1 MFTPLASSTCVVAE
15 QRGGVA
21 SALLEGVSK
30 MGDDALT
37 VRARELAG
45 EISAAEANLAA
56 VLAEI
61 ERREIHSQWECR
73 NIERFAGWHL
83 QQSPSRARGLA
94 DVGRAMAELPVLA
107 EAVADGTLGFDK
119 ARSIARVAAPDTESA
134 LVELALHATTA
145 QTQRICGKWRKTEAR
160 DSPDPDGQ
168 PADGH
173 PTVMVIKGDDGIT
186 LTIRFDHVRGELVL
200 ASIEAEARAVRAE
213 RADAAA
219 LDPAN
224 VNDPDGVPA
233 CDEDRAVEKLTQAEW
248 RALGLLRL
256 AERSAAEQPE
266 GLQRSGFDTTVVVHV
281 GIDTLYGPDLPD
293 AADRSARPERDEM
306 CELEPSGVRLRRD
319 IARWLACDAGL
330 LTVIEDR
337 DGNPLHIG
345 RRHSIIPVALRRAV
359 MARYR
364 TCAWPGCVATA
375 VQLHHVQHRS
385 DHGHDDVENLV
396 PECLEHHVV
405 IHLEGIWIT
414 RDPDGTLHH
423 WRRDGAEI
431 VANPAAGHT
440 PVSDALAAPAKL
452 TNRRLDLGADPDET
466 SRQPRWHGDPLHLG
480 DCIEAI
486 EARRDAALRRTN
498 PTRDAPAIRY
508 DTGPPPN
515 LN

>member
-1 MFTPLASSTCVVAE
+1 
-15 QRGGVA
+15 
-21 SALLEGVSK
+21 

-224 VNDPDGVPA
+224 ECPPVTRTG
-233 CDEDRAVEKLTQAEW
+233 
-248 RALGLLRL
+248 
-256 AERSAAEQPE
+256 RS
-266 GLQRSGFDTTVVVHV
+266 RSS
-281 GIDTLYGPDLPD
+281 P
-293 AADRSARPERDEM
+293 R
-306 CELEPSGVRLRRD
+306 PSGGLS
-319 IARWLACDAGL
+319 AC
-330 LTVIEDR
+330 
-337 DGNPLHIG
+337 
-345 RRHSIIPVALRRAV
+345 
-359 MARYR
+359 
-364 TCAWPGCVATA
+364 
-375 VQLHHVQHRS
+375 S
-385 DHGHDDVENLV
+385 DSPN
-396 PECLEHHVV
+396 
-405 IHLEGIWIT
+405 
-414 RDPDGTLHH
+414 
-423 WRRDGAEI
+423 A
-431 VANPAAGHT
+431 
-440 PVSDALAAPAKL
+440 
-452 TNRRLDLGADPDET
+452 
-466 SRQPRWHGDPLHLG
+466 
-480 DCIEAI
+480 
-486 EARRDAALRRTN
+486 
-498 PTRDAPAIRY
+498 
-508 DTGPPPN
+508 PPPN
-515 LN
+515 SLKGCSGRASTPPSSSTSASTPSTAPTSPTPPIVLLDPSVTRCASSSLRGFGSAETSPAGWPATPGCSP